1 MIYRVLVIQLYLVQL
16 LLFLFDFVDFYVFDC
31 KKFKFWLDLMII
43 IKLFIEKIDF
53 QLKFKKYKVFFI
65 KVFNIFFFK

>member
-1 MIYRVLVIQLYLVQL
+1 MIYRVLVVQLYLVQL

-53 QLKFKKYKVFFI
+53 Q
-65 KVFNIFFFK
+65 